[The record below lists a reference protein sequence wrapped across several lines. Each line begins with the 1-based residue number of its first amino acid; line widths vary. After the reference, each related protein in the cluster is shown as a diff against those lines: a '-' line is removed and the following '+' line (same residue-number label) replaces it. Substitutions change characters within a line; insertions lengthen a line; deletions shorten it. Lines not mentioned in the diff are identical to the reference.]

1 MVSKARREA
10 SGACLDHVSG
20 GLLGDDAEGGM
31 REAQPQRSE
40 WRAATVSEHEL
51 GANHL
56 AGGGRR
62 EAVRHRWNVARPWET
77 RTGAGREGL
86 SEDWGF
92 AWPRSSEF
100 GKSSSTA
107 CSNGIGPTT
116 GNSRLWS
123 KAYSLV
129 IRCLRVSFRRRPG
142 GRANEGG
149 GGEGGKTTEEVCGG
163 GPRRAT

>member
-1 MVSKARREA
+1 MVSKARKEA

-77 RTGAGREGL
+77 RTGAGREEL
-86 SEDWGF
+86 SGDW
-92 AWPRSSEF
+92 
-100 GKSSSTA
+100 
-107 CSNGIGPTT
+107 
-116 GNSRLWS
+116 
-123 KAYSLV
+123 V
-129 IRCLRVSFRRRPG
+129 IRLAQEQRFWQTLEHRLQQWHRPHHG
-142 GRANEGG
+142 
-149 GGEGGKTTEEVCGG
+149 
-163 GPRRAT
+163 